1 MASSVG
7 SEATTIGDNVGL
19 VAAMIA
25 VVVAQVLKPFSDWT
39 VTGRFKAGLMVGS
52 GGFPS
57 SHSSLVTALATG
69 AAYQSGLGDPAFAT
83 ALVLALVV
91 RAAVEPGRVPPRDER
106 QHPSENQNPRSPPS
120 AVARTTRR
128 MRLGNFAREKKG
140 TFFFPLFQRA
150 VRSAL
155 RDRSRNA
162 TDTSIRLLS

>member
-91 RAAVEPGRVPPRDER
+91 RAAPSRVASPLATSVNTPPRI
-106 QHPSENQNPRSPPS
+106 PRSSRP
-120 AVARTTRR
+120 
-128 MRLGNFAREKKG
+128 REKRRDIARRVISLARRRG
-140 TFFFPLFQRA
+140 RFFFRENA
-150 VRSAL
+150 R
-155 RDRSRNA
+155 RRSRRA
-162 TDTSIRLLS
+162 RDGAKRD